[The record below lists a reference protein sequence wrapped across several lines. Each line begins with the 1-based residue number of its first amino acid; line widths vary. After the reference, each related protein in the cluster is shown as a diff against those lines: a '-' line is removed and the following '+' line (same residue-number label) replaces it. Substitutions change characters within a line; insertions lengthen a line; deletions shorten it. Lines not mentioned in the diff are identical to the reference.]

1 MIDLRR
7 LLVLRAVAYHGSLSA
22 AARQLGYTQP
32 AVTHHIRRLEREVG
46 TPLVAR
52 AGRGIRLT
60 EAGQALAAH
69 ADAVSAR
76 LAAAEE
82 EVAAIAGLRAGRA
95 RLATFPSSSAAL
107 VPAALARLRA
117 SHPLIEVS
125 LVEAE
130 PPVSLALL
138 RRGDCDLALSFEYA
152 GAATDE
158 GTDFA
163 KTPLLTDRLLAV
175 LPARH
180 PLAQAGILH
189 LEQLA
194 DQTWIAGC
202 ERCRDHLLQAAAAA
216 GFTPSIAFATDD
228 YIAVQRLVAVGLG
241 VALLPELVLS
251 TVQLP
256 GLVAIPL
263 ASPAE
268 RRILVITPAGDPPPA
283 VAATL
288 TALQAASVG
297 VAGQHRTLDA
307 EGAGLC
313 QTAVDEA
320 EGELFELTA
329 GRIGDGA

>member
-1 MIDLRR
+1 MLDLRR
-7 LLVLRAVAYHGSLSA
+7 LLVLRAVAHHGSLSA

-32 AVTHHIRRLEREVG
+32 AITHHIRRLEREAG

-82 EVAAIAGLRAGRA
+82 EMAAIAGLRAGRA
-95 RLATFPSSSAAL
+95 RLASFPSSSATL

-130 PPVSLALL
+130 PPTSLGLL
-138 RRGDCDLALSFEYA
+138 RRGECDLALSFEYA
-152 GAATDE
+152 GVTTDE
-158 GTDFA
+158 GKDFVKA
-163 KTPLLTDRLLAV
+163 PLLTDRLLAV
-175 LPARH
+175 LPVSHRLAR
-180 PLAQAGILH
+180 AGTLR

-194 DQTWIAGC
+194 GETWIAGC
-202 ERCRDHLLQAAAAA
+202 ERCSDHLLRAAAA
-216 GFTPSIAFATDD
+216 GFTPKIAFATDD

-241 VALLPELVLS
+241 VALLPELVLA

-256 GLVAIPL
+256 GVVATPLVSNP
-263 ASPAE
+263 E
-268 RRILVITPAGDPPPA
+268 RQILVITPAGGRQPPA

-288 TALQAASVG
+288 AALQAASAAL
-297 VAGQHRTLDA
+297 AGQHRS
-307 EGAGLC
+307 
-313 QTAVDEA
+313 
-320 EGELFELTA
+320 GES
-329 GRIGDGA
+329 RS